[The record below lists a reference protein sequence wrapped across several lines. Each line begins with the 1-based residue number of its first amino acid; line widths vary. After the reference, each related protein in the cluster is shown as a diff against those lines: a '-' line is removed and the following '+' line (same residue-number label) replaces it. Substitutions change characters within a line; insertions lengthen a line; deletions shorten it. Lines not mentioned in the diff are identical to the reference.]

1 MESLAPERNQYQNF
15 CTTIH
20 LIFIVELAE
29 QLTEELTEQYLKIMT
44 KLLTELQRGLNKNY
58 LLFLELLPTHE
69 GNRAPEYITA
79 IGVSERTMERYLQQL
94 KEAGLIEFKGEAAQ
108 TGGYYLTKKMK
119 GKLK

>member
-1 MESLAPERNQYQNF
+1 MESLGPERNQYQNF

-29 QLTEELTEQYLKIMT
+29 QLTEQHLKIMT
-44 KLLTELQRGLNKNY
+44 ELQRELNKNY
-58 LLFLELLPTHE
+58 LLLELLPTHG

-94 KEAGLIEFKGEAAQ
+94 KEAGLIEFKGEEAQ
-108 TGGYYLTKKMK
+108 TIDYYLTKKMK

>member
-1 MESLAPERNQYQNF
+1 MHYYSPHFYSRIGVAVDGGVDGAIPKDNDG
-15 CTTIH
+15 
-20 LIFIVELAE
+20 A
-29 QLTEELTEQYLKIMT
+29 T
-44 KLLTELQRGLNKNY
+44 KGVKQKLSTLLRAIAA
-58 LLFLELLPTHE
+58 HE

>member
-1 MESLAPERNQYQNF
+1 LHSYSPHFYSRIGGAVDGAIPKDNDGAIDEATMGVKQ
-15 CTTIH
+15 
-20 LIFIVELAE
+20 
-29 QLTEELTEQYLKIMT
+29 
-44 KLLTELQRGLNKNY
+44 KLST
-58 LLFLELLPTHE
+58 LLRAIAAHE

-79 IGVSERTMERYLQQL
+79 IGVSEKTMERYLQQL